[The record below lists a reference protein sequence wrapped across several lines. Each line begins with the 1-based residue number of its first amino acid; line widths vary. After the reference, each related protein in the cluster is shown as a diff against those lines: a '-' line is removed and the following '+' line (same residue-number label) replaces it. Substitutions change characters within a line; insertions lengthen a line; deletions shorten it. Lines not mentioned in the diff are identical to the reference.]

1 MIAWNAAAFVAVRT
15 EPALRYAVNPG
26 ILQRMLAIRSYADD
40 DAWIRAVVDDFL
52 DAIDGAEAA
61 GRRPLLCLAGGST
74 PAPAYRA
81 VSAALIARAASPLG
95 PAILVIGDERA
106 NPRVPGERNETMIRD
121 AFSAALGAGAV
132 EILGWILESGPAAAT
147 ERMAEAL
154 GRLWTDGEPLFDA
167 CYLGLGA
174 DGHTAGVFPGQAA
187 IAAASVAV
195 ECLAPAE
202 PRERVSLSLP
212 TLASARK
219 TRFLVRSAGKEDA
232 LRRLVAGDRSCP
244 AVLAAARDA
253 IAFVRE

>member
-1 MIAWNAAAFVAVRT
+1 MIAWNATAFVAVRT
-15 EPALRYAVNPG
+15 EPALRYAGNPG
-26 ILQRMLAIRSYADD
+26 ILERMIAVRSYADGG
-40 DAWIRAVVDDFL
+40 AWIRAVVDDFL
-52 DAIDGAEAA
+52 DALETAEAA
-61 GRRPLLCLAGGST
+61 GRRPLVCLAGGST

-81 VSAALIARAASPLG
+81 VSAALIARPASPLG
-95 PAILVIGDERA
+95 PARLVVGDERA

-132 EILGWILESGPAAAT
+132 EILGWSLESGPAAAT
-147 ERMAEAL
+147 KRMAETL
-154 GRLWTDGEPLFDA
+154 GRLREDGAPLFDA

-212 TLASARK
+212 TLASSRR
-219 TRFLVRSAGKEDA
+219 TRFIVRAAGKEDA

-244 AVLAAARDA
+244 AALAAARDA
-253 IAFVRE
+253 MAFVV

>member
-1 MIAWNAAAFVAVRT
+1 MIAWNATAFVAVRT
-15 EPALRYAVNPG
+15 EPALRYAGNPG

-40 DAWIRAVVDDFL
+40 GAWIRAVVDDFL
-52 DAIDGAEAA
+52 DAIDGAETA

-74 PAPAYRA
+74 PASAYRA
-81 VSAALIARAASPLG
+81 VSAALAARQASPLG
-95 PAILVIGDERA
+95 PAILVVGDERA

-132 EILGWILESGPAAAT
+132 EILGWNLESGPAGAM

-154 GRLWTDGEPLFDA
+154 GRLRNGGAPLFDA

-212 TLASARK
+212 TLASSRR
-219 TRFLVRSAGKEDA
+219 TRFIVRAAGKGDA

-253 IAFVRE
+253 IAFVV